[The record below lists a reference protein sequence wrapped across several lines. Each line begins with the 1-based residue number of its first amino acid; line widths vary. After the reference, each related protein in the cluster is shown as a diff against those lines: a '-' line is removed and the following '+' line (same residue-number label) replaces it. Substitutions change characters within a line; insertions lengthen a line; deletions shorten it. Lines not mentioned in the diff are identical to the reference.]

1 MEYLLECRNI
11 AKSFGGV
18 QALKGVDFTLRPGE
32 VHALVGEN
40 GAGKSTLIKIIS
52 GALLPDRGEIFYMG
66 QPVRIDSPRK
76 AQEIGISTVYQEPLV
91 YGELSVLE
99 NIFLG
104 REIRT
109 PWGNIDWR
117 KEEEKARF
125 LFASLG
131 LPYHFL
137 REPMGELSVGLQQL
151 VLIAKALV
159 YEAKVIIFDEPT
171 AILTEHETER
181 LFNIIHKLRERGV
194 GIIYISHRLEEIFR
208 IADRVTVMRDGEV
221 KGEFPIGAI
230 DRAKIVELMAGKL
243 LVEEIARKRFRGD
256 KPLLSVR
263 GLTKR
268 PRFFDISFDLFPGEI
283 LGFFGLVGSGRTD
296 VAQSLFGLL
305 PPEAGEV
312 VFNGSKVRFSSP
324 EEAMSAGV
332 AYLPEDRKVQGLFPI
347 QSVAYNISVTVL
359 RELVRRLGIVDTR
372 KERDLAEKHVREL
385 NIKTPNLR
393 TRVYSLSGG
402 NQQKVV
408 LAKWLSVTPKL
419 LILDEPTRGIDVAS
433 KSEIHNL
440 IAQLADQGLGVMV
453 ISSELPEIL
462 KMSDRVIVMHEGR
475 ITGIFEGSE
484 KTAENIIRAATGER
498 MVVSGGVRA

>member
-131 LPYHFL
+131 LPHHFL